1 MLWPALRG
9 LTAALAIAALALGGC
24 GGGDEE
30 AEPPTGPL
38 ADALAEIGGG
48 GAHGSLGVSW
58 VDPQL
63 VERSGAGGADLMAS
77 ALGPNA
83 GSLIDVAP
91 RIHREFG
98 FDPLDAER
106 LISVGGSYAFGLRM
120 DGVDGRRLA
129 TELVDAGGRSRQA
142 GDERLIEIGSYA
154 VVPDPLLRLD
164 VRGLGAFDAIGAD
177 RVVLAISDRARS
189 ALLGEGDRL
198 LDEPVYRAAA
208 DCLDGSV
215 AVRMIPD
222 QLAIAADLGVN
233 LIAIGVTGDGEILC
247 TLGGTPERA
256 DEIATALEGMLA
268 PDARDPVSGER
279 IAKSLTGVEVEHS
292 QYDGVEV
299 VRAEGTA
306 PGARPD
312 GYFLRTVGLGSLARL
327 INGQQESVI
336 PG

>member
-1 MLWPALRG
+1 MLRRALSG
-9 LTAALAIAALALGGC
+9 LVAALATAALALGGC
-24 GGGDEE
+24 GEDEE
-30 AEPPTGPL
+30 GQPPEGPL
-38 ADALAEIGGG
+38 ADALAGIGGG
-48 GAHGSLGVSW
+48 GAHGSLGVGW

-63 VERSGAGGADLMAS
+63 VERTGAGGARLMVT

-83 GSLIDVAP
+83 GSFIEVAP
-91 RIHREFG
+91 RIRREFG
-98 FDPLDAER
+98 FDPLTAER

-129 TELVDAGGRSRQA
+129 AALIGAGGESRRA
-142 GDERLIEIGSYA
+142 GDVELIEIGDYA
-154 VVPDPLLRLD
+154 VVPEPLLRLG
-164 VRGLGAFDAIGAD
+164 VRGLGAFDALSRQ

-198 LDEPVYRAAA
+198 LDEPIYRAAA

-222 QLAIAADLGVN
+222 QLVIAADLGVN
-233 LIAIGVTGDGEILC
+233 LIAIGVTGEGEILC
-247 TLGGTPERA
+247 ALGGTPERA
-256 DEIATALEGMLA
+256 DDVAAALERMLA

-279 IAKSLTGVEVEHS
+279 IGRSLTGIEVEHS

-306 PGARPD
+306 PGPRPR
-312 GYFLRTVGLGSLARL
+312 GYFLHTVGLGSLARL

-336 PG
+336 P